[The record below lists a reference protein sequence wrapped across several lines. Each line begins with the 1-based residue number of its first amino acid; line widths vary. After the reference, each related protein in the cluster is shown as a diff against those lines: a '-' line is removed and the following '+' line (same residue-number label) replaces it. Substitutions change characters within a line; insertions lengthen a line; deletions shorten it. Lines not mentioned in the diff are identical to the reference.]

1 MTGHTATAVLL
12 PVGARATVDQ
22 PFAAGLHEAQLR
34 RPELVVLSADLSKYT
49 DVAPFAESSPDR
61 FIQVGMAEA
70 NMMGIAG
77 GLGRTGMRPV
87 AVTYCVFAAR
97 RAYEQVAM
105 ALATGGPGAVVVAF
119 LPGITTPFTATHQ
132 GTDDLALMR
141 QIPGM
146 TVIDPMDATEFRL
159 ATIWAVEHDG
169 PVYLRGLRGSVM
181 ALLDPARTAF
191 DPSRPLLIAEGAD
204 VGVIGTGLGTAWAV
218 EAAELSGVAAPV
230 SLLHA
235 PVLAPFPTAA
245 VADFIARHRVV
256 VTVENHNR
264 SGGLGSAVAEVI
276 ADLGLGTRLHRCGI
290 PDEWAGAGS
299 YDYLRRRHRCDAA
312 SLAALFTSL
321 SNPPANGAGAVAGPR
336 LGMTGGSGMVAA
348 NG

>member
-12 PVGARATVDQ
+12 PAGMRALVEQ
-22 PFAAGLHEAQLR
+22 PFAAGLHEAQQR
-34 RPELVVLSADLSKYT
+34 RPDLVVLSADLSKYT
-49 DVAPFAESSPDR
+49 DVGAFAHAFPDR

-141 QIPGM
+141 QIPGL

-169 PVYLRGLRGSVM
+169 PVYLRGLRGSVTAM
-181 ALLDPARTAF
+181 LDPNRTVF
-191 DPSRPLLIAEGAD
+191 DPIRPLLMSAGAD
-204 VGVIGTGLGTAWAV
+204 VGVIGTGLGTTWAI
-218 EAAELSGVAAPV
+218 EAAELDAGGTSI
-230 SLLHA
+230 SLLHV
-235 PVLAPFPTAA
+235 PVLAPFATAA

-276 ADLGLGTRLHRCGI
+276 ADRGLGVRLLRCGI
-290 PDEWAGAGS
+290 PGEWAGAGS
-299 YDYLRRRHRCDAA
+299 YDYLRRRHGLDAA

-321 SNPPANGAGAVAGPR
+321 QESAVAGARGDAAPPIETR
-336 LGMTGGSGMVAA
+336 SGAGMVTAH
-348 NG
+348 G